1 MSQPA
6 REFLCKITELG
17 MFAGDFV
24 LGHVLLFLMLPVI
37 AIPHVDKAHSV
48 MLFWLRPSRQIRP
61 PIYSMKQ
68 SKLRKRRVW
77 RYAIL
82 YFILLVLFLALLVG
96 PIVAGSKIVSA
107 NLTDKIPLELY
118 QPVGLNNNDTRN
130 RTETGTGAASN
141 GASASSTATGSS
153 KIRLF

>member
-1 MSQPA
+1 MGYSMGWHSVSQPA

-24 LGHVLLFLMLPVI
+24 LGHVLLFIMLPVL
-37 AIPHVDKAHSV
+37 AIPQVDKAHSV

-77 RYAIL
+77 RYAVL
-82 YFILLVLFLALLVG
+82 YFVMLVVFIVLIVA
-96 PIVAGSKIVSA
+96 PIVAGKFLLD
-107 NLTDKIPLELY
+107 NT
-118 QPVGLNNNDTRN
+118 
-130 RTETGTGAASN
+130 
-141 GASASSTATGSS
+141 SS
-153 KIRLF
+153 LF